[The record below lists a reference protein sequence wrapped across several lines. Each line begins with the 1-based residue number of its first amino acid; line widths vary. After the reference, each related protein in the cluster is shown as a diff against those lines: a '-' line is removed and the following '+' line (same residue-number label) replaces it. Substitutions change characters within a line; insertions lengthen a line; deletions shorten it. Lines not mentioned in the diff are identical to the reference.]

1 MRRELIVQLILTG
14 IALLFLLIVIVFKQ
28 PEYHEEYP
36 EGITA
41 SMVEK
46 PGSRSSG
53 GEEGL
58 RPMDA
63 ETVYGVTPAGAE
75 TVFKQP

>member
-1 MRRELIVQLILTG
+1 MRRELIIQLILTA
-14 IALLFLLIVIVFKQ
+14 IALLLLLIVILFKQ

-41 SMVEK
+41 SMVK
-46 PGSRSSG
+46 IPGSGSSK

-58 RPMDA
+58 GPMDA
-63 ETVYGVTPAGAE
+63 ETMYGVTPTGAE